1 MSAPKRGGRRRGR
14 GGAHGAGHG
23 GSGDERW
30 LITYADMLTLL
41 LALFI
46 VLYSIS
52 SLNTSKFEAL
62 QTSLR
67 DAFSGKIISGGEGIV
82 ETGVSATRET
92 PSSVIPN
99 ITPPTPQIATPRDR
113 TAAAALDARR
123 EDDSFRRLKAQIEA
137 YAKAHGL
144 EDQVEAVVA
153 RRGLV
158 VRLLTDRVLFDSGF
172 ADLKAQGRPLL
183 AHVGNLVKID
193 EEHPVLVEG
202 HTDDVPISTSR
213 FASNWELSTARA
225 TEVVRFLIE
234 RGVPGRRIGASGYAD
249 QHPLS
254 SNGSDRGRARN
265 RRVEV
270 VLQRINTLPSDRD
283 AAPDTSKGLTP

>member
-14 GGAHGAGHG
+14 GGHG
-23 GSGDERW
+23 GHSGGDERW

-67 DAFSGKIISGGEGIV
+67 DAFSGKIISGGEGII

-113 TAAAALDARR
+113 TIAAALEARR
-123 EDDSFRRLKAQIEA
+123 EEDSFRRLKAQIDA
-137 YAKAHGL
+137 YAKANGL
-144 EDQVEAVVA
+144 EESVEAVVA

-158 VRLLTDRVLFDSGF
+158 VRLLTDRVLFDSGY
-172 ADLKAQGRPLL
+172 ADLKPQGVPLL
-183 AHVGNLVKID
+183 AHVGNLLRID
-193 EEHPVLVEG
+193 ERHPILVEG
-202 HTDDVPISTSR
+202 HTDDVPISTAR
-213 FASNWELSTARA
+213 FASNWELSTNRA
-225 TEVVRFLIE
+225 TEVVRFFIG
-234 RGVPGRRIGASGYAD
+234 RGVPSRRIGASGYAD
-249 QHPLS
+249 EHPLS
-254 SNGSDRGRARN
+254 SNGTDRGRARN

-270 VLQRINTLPSDRD
+270 VLQRMHTLPSDNRD
-283 AAPDTSKGLTP
+283 AAPDISRGLTP

>member
-1 MSAPKRGGRRRGR
+1 MSAPKRGGGRRRRG
-14 GGAHGAGHG
+14 GGGGHAA
-23 GSGDERW
+23 DERW

-52 SLNTSKFEAL
+52 SVNTSKFEAL

-67 DAFSGKIISGGEGIV
+67 DAFSGKIVSGGEGII
-82 ETGVSATRET
+82 ETGVSATRDT
-92 PSSVIPN
+92 PSSLIPN
-99 ITPPTPQIATPRDR
+99 ITPPTPQIADPRSRAD
-113 TAAAALDARR
+113 AEALAARR
-123 EDDSFRRLKAQIEA
+123 EDQEFRRIKAQIEA
-137 YAKAHGL
+137 YARAHGL

-158 VRLLTDRVLFDSGF
+158 VRLLTDEVLFDSGF
-172 ADLKAQGRPLL
+172 ADLKPQGIPLL
-183 AHVGNLVKID
+183 GHVANLLVID
-193 EEHPVLVEG
+193 RVHPILVEG

-225 TEVVRFLIE
+225 TEVVRHFIS
-234 RGVPGRRIGASGYAD
+234 RGVPTRRFGASGYAD
-249 QHPLS
+249 LHPLAA
-254 SNGSDRGRARN
+254 NGTDRGRARN

-270 VLQRINTLPSDRD
+270 VLQRLHLPTSTSID
-283 AAPDTSKGLTP
+283 AVTDTQEGLTP

>member
-14 GGAHGAGHG
+14 GGHG
-23 GSGDERW
+23 GHSGGDERW

-67 DAFSGKIISGGEGIV
+67 DAFSGKIISGGEGIL

-113 TAAAALDARR
+113 TIAAALEARR
-123 EDDSFRRLKAQIEA
+123 EEDSFRRIKAQIDA
-137 YAKAHGL
+137 YARANGL
-144 EDQVEAVVA
+144 EDSVEAVVA

-172 ADLKAQGRPLL
+172 ADLKQEGVPLL
-183 AHVGNLVKID
+183 AHVGNLLRID
-193 EEHPVLVEG
+193 ERHPILVEG
-202 HTDDVPISTSR
+202 HTDDVPISTAQY
-213 FASNWELSTARA
+213 ASNWELSTSRA
-225 TEVVRFLIE
+225 TEVVRFLIG
-234 RGVPGRRIGASGYAD
+234 RGVPSRRFGASGYAD
-249 QHPLS
+249 LHPLS
-254 SNGSDRGRARN
+254 SNGTDRGRARN

-270 VLQRINTLPSDRD
+270 VLQRMHTLPSDRD
-283 AAPDTSKGLTP
+283 AAPDTTRGLTP